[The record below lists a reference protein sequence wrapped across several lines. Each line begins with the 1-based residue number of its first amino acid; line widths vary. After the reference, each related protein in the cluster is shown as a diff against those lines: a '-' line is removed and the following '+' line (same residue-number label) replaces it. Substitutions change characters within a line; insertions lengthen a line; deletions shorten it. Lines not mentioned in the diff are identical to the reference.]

1 MIELEFPD
9 ETVKQYKEGITG
21 LEIASSISQKLA
33 KEAGSNAVLC
43 EGCH

>member
-33 KEAGSNAVLC
+33 KEALGIK
-43 EGCH
+43 